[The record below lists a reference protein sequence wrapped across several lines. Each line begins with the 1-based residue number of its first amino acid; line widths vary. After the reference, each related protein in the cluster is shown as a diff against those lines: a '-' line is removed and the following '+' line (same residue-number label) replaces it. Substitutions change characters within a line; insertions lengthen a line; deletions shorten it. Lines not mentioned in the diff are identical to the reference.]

1 MPHLVVTATLLC
13 SVALAQQPLPSG
25 ARQAPVLISKQEPL
39 YSEEA
44 RVAKMQGSVMVYL
57 VIGEDGVPRN
67 MRVVRSLG
75 LGLDESAIASVA
87 GWRFR
92 PGSKD
97 GQPVAVQSTVEVN
110 FQLSMDPR
118 EWSLTRAQFIVPPGA
133 KRPVIQSS
141 QPTPPSGIP
150 ENASAR
156 VAFDVDPQG
165 VPTNIKVEE
174 SSDPNWDDEVIAMI
188 REWRF
193 QAALDNGTAIQSHAV
208 FDLSRGLVPDA
219 NQRPAVPTKKR

>member
-1 MPHLVVTATLLC
+1 V
-13 SVALAQQPLPSG
+13 AQQPLPSG

-75 LGLDESAIASVA
+75 LGLDENAVASVA

-110 FQLSMDPR
+110 FKLSMDPR

-133 KRPVIQSS
+133 ARPVIRSS
-141 QPTPPSGIP
+141 QHTPPAGVP
-150 ENASAR
+150 EQASAR
-156 VAFDVDPQG
+156 VSFDVDPQG
-165 VPTNIKVEE
+165 VPVNVQVEE
-174 SSDPNWDDEVIAMI
+174 SSDPKWDDEVTAMI

-193 QAALDNGTAIQSHAV
+193 QAALDSGTAIQSHAV
-208 FDLSRGLVPDA
+208 FDLSRGLVPPADP
-219 NQRPAVPTKKR
+219 RPAIPRKKLEKELPQLSL